1 MILDGVKDYMPIIIH
16 IAGESEGTSHVWW
29 WGERWGST
37 LGMQTI
43 GNPTPREYS
52 SMGAKKQRGTSLG
65 QPMSRM
71 DTTARQRWTQIDGWA
86 EPLAWAEESSY
97 KCILGVG
104 KQGTCNIYRRNIS
117 RNAIFISIP
126 ARSVKMAKR
135 MVPPR
140 KCLHTWNEY
149 HGIKV
154 LMKSTSIM
162 PKLDKTELMG
172 SRCMEKNLEG
182 KRAPRLSIKSC
193 QTKNTL
199 LKSSESGIQ
208 WCKWP
213 IGGYMRSYG
222 ATEQLGC
229 FYHME

>member
-117 RNAIFISIP
+117 RNASFHKYTCKISENGKKNGSSKKVPAYMKRIP
-126 ARSVKMAKR
+126 WHKGAHEININNAKIR
-135 MVPPR
+135 QNRANGLEMYGKEPR
-140 KCLHTWNEY
+140 
-149 HGIKV
+149 
-154 LMKSTSIM
+154 
-162 PKLDKTELMG
+162 
-172 SRCMEKNLEG
+172 G
-182 KRAPRLSIKSC
+182 K
-193 QTKNTL
+193 
-199 LKSSESGIQ
+199 KSS
-208 WCKWP
+208 
-213 IGGYMRSYG
+213 
-222 ATEQLGC
+222 
-229 FYHME
+229 